1 MAKSEEKIPREEQ
14 RKVPRR
20 HLVFYLRVFDGMSS
34 KVLGHLAD
42 ISSRG
47 AMIVSENPIQE
58 NQEFRLRM
66 RLPREI
72 AGRSEL
78 LLDGTCRWCRPDSNP
93 DFFIAGF
100 QVVGLEQEFEE
111 HIQSLVED
119 FSVEETVSSQNSQRP
134 ACNLT
139 HTKR

>member
-1 MAKSEEKIPREEQ
+1 MVKKGGGSKGNDKRN
-14 RKVPRR
+14 VLRR

-34 KVLGHLAD
+34 RVLGHLAD
-42 ISSRG
+42 ISARG
-47 AMIVSENPIQE
+47 AMLVSEKPIQE

-78 LLDGTCRWCRPDSNP
+78 LLDATCRWCRPDTNP

-100 QVVGLEQEFEE
+100 QVVGLDQEFEE
-111 HIQSLVED
+111 HIQRLIED
-119 FSVEETVSSQNSQRP
+119 FSVEENMSSANSQRP

-139 HTKR
+139 HTKG

>member
-1 MAKSEEKIPREEQ
+1 MGKTEKNSQKENRI
-14 RKVPRR
+14 VPRR

-34 KVLGHLAD
+34 RVLGHLAD

-47 AMIVSENPIQE
+47 AMLVSEKPIQE

-72 AGRSEL
+72 AGRSEIVINA
-78 LLDGTCRWCRPDSNP
+78 TCRWCRPDTNP

-100 QVVGLEQEFEE
+100 QVSGLDRDYEE
-111 HIQSLVED
+111 HIQHLIED
-119 FSVEETVSSQNSQRP
+119 FSVEETRKANESTRP

-139 HTKR
+139 HTKG